1 MAENLDAYRPNRRAY
16 LLGACLCAGASIPL
30 FVFRPIPPI
39 GLVAALD
46 FAFVAVVLICGVLFP
61 TRVAKMRQCAER
73 ALEKEPRTNI
83 GQWVP

>member
-1 MAENLDAYRPNRRAY
+1 VPENLDAYRPNRKAY
-16 LLGACLCAGASIPL
+16 LVSASLCAGASIPL

-39 GLVAALD
+39 GLFAAFE
-46 FAFVAVVLICGVLFP
+46 FAFTAVVLICAVLFP
-61 TRVAKMRQCAER
+61 THVAKMRRHAER